1 MIADETC
8 EVSNS
13 DLLVTSPLVSVLMIT
28 YNHAEYLADAIE
40 GVVNQQCPF
49 PFELIIGEDA
59 STDATRQVALDY
71 QKRYP
76 ELIRVVYSDHNIGM
90 IENSRRI
97 FARARGKYIAY
108 CEGDDFWCA
117 RDKLARQVK
126 LIDGHDDIG
135 VVHSDWTKA
144 TLHNGTWNFDL
155 RRSVHRRVALR
166 YLQGN
171 LFRTWHFPKI
181 LRTCTL
187 LIRRELTQAC
197 YASGLPDGGYP
208 FGDSIHNVFATALYK
223 VAYLPEV
230 ASVYRVSPNSALR
243 SGTQVRVRF
252 YEGCLRFDTAARAY
266 FYGKANY
273 RADYRWEAATGLL
286 VWGLRARNWQA
297 AKAAI
302 RDYRLHYTLREFVAG
317 GGRAVAMR
325 LPTLR
330 RQHRDVPDVPGSI
343 RAKPIR

>member
-8 EVSNS
+8 EASDS
-13 DLLVTSPLVSVLMIT
+13 DLLVTSPLVSVLMTT

-40 GVVNQQCPF
+40 GVVNQRCPF

-76 ELIRVVYSDHNIGM
+76 GLIRVVYSDHNVGM

-97 FARARGKYIAY
+97 FQRGRGKYIAY

-117 RDKLARQVK
+117 RDKLACQVK
-126 LIDGHDDIG
+126 LIDARDDIG

-144 TLHNGTWNFDL
+144 TLHNGTWIFDL

-166 YLQGN
+166 YLQGD

-181 LRTCTL
+181 LRTCTV

-197 YASGLPDGGYP
+197 YASGLSDGGYP
-208 FGDSIHNVFATALYK
+208 FGDSIHNVFATSLYK

-243 SGTQVRVRF
+243 SGTQMRVRF

-266 FYGKANY
+266 FAGWASYQP
-273 RADYRWEAATGLL
+273 DYRWEADAGLL
-286 VWGLRARNWQA
+286 AWGLRARDWHA
-297 AKAAI
+297 ITLAI
-302 RDYRLHYTLREFVAG
+302 RDIRKHFTLREFVAG
-317 GGRAVAMR
+317 GYRAISMR

-330 RQHRDVPDVPGSI
+330 RQHRDVPDVPGTI